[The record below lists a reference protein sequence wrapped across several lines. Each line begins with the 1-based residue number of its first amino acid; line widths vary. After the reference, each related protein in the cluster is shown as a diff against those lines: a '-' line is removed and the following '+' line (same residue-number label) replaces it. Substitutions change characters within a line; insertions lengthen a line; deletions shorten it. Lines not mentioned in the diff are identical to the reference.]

1 MTRTPAS
8 TAGFAARA
16 AAAFGVALAAWSI
29 ASPSYS
35 AALRMGAASVLPWF
49 ETALST
55 LAGSPGPPP
64 DLASALAGLPLAS
77 LHVNA
82 VALATVL
89 LLAPRAVGPRPARTL
104 LAAAGLLVT
113 SHLVALLFLVD
124 WSYMLALGQRGASVP
139 AARLA
144 ASAVGFGLFCRL
156 APFAVPLLALA
167 LVAARPVAVGERGEQ
182 GGAE

>member
-1 MTRTPAS
+1 M
-8 TAGFAARA
+8 
-16 AAAFGVALAAWSI
+16 
-29 ASPSYS
+29 
-35 AALRMGAASVLPWF
+35 
-49 ETALST
+49 
-55 LAGSPGPPP
+55 
-64 DLASALAGLPLAS
+64 
-77 LHVNA
+77 
-82 VALATVL
+82 
-89 LLAPRAVGPRPARTL
+89 
-104 LAAAGLLVT
+104 T

-167 LVAARPVAVGERGEQ
+167 LVAARPVAVRELGDQ